1 MNTLTSP
8 FAIILLISMVL
19 FSAYSISVVI
29 CLKDRMDDMN
39 NLLRLGGGFYIF
51 FLIFLVIVS

>member
-8 FAIILLISMVL
+8 FAITLLISMVL

-29 CLKDRMDDMN
+29 CLNNRIDDMN
-39 NLLRLGGGFYIF
+39 NLLRLGGSFYVF